1 MSPLTSHPEPIQSP
15 QGGAWLPALT
25 CRGTHCLSS
34 FRCYGK
40 PNCENLHI
48 LLCIRRNQMLPHGTL
63 TRNTGNE
70 ENLQEQVSPRIQYH
84 ASKDGN
90 DGQPEVLNGLHARI
104 LGLKKKIISFSR
116 VFIHRL
122 TSLLI
127 LVSQTTH
134 YGCYKRLS
142 AREHMDRVWV
152 LETRQLS
159 SPGWLGTHSADQAYP
174 ELIKIHQALIPERWD

>member
-1 MSPLTSHPEPIQSP
+1 MRASSLSFSFSLLSHFSPQNSSQLLASLSLHRSRLCRVTPCTFTKEQMKMSPLTSHPEPIQSP

-25 CRGTHCLSS
+25 CRGTHCLAS

-104 LGLKKKIISFSR
+104 LGLKKKSFHSP
-116 VFIHRL
+116 
-122 TSLLI
+122 
-127 LVSQTTH
+127 
-134 YGCYKRLS
+134 
-142 AREHMDRVWV
+142 E
-152 LETRQLS
+152 S
-159 SPGWLGTHSADQAYP
+159 SYTD
-174 ELIKIHQALIPERWD
+174 